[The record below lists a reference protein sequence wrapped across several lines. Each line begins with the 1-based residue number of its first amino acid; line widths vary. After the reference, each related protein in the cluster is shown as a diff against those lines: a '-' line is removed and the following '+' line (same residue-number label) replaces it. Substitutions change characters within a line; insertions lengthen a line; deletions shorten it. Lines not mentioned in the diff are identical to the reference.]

1 MFFLFRRMDVAGLLL
16 RKKVFGYLADHA
28 HITYVDAVA
37 PMAQEEPA
45 GGADSVTNFSNLN
58 VFMNSEEGDVNGSGE
73 GNYSSDRN
81 SEGGVDNDEIT
92 STGGSDRDDDGDV
105 DDDSGDDRG
114 DTDSYE
120 GGDKDGYGS
129 SDHDLIGFEN
139 RMDAGDREN
148 VIDAEVV

>member
-1 MFFLFRRMDVAGLLL
+1 MAGLLL

-37 PMAQEEPA
+37 PITPEEPA

-58 VFMNSEEGDVNGSGE
+58 VFMNSEEGDVDGSGE

-81 SEGGVDNDEIT
+81 SEEGVDNDEIID
-92 STGGSDRDDDGDV
+92 TGDSDRDRDDNGDV
-105 DDDSGDDRG
+105 DDDFGDDGG

-120 GGDKDGYGS
+120 GGDEDGYGS

-139 RMDAGDREN
+139 RMGAGDGEN
-148 VIDAEVV
+148 MIDAEIV